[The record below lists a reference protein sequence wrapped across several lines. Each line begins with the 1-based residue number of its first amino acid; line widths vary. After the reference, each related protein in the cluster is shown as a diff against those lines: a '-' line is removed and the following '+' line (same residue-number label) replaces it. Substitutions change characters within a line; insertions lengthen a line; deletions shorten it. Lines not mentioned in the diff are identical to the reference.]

1 MTTPR
6 VVANRSSTRARAART
21 KKGDGAT
28 ATRARAD
35 ARDERSMT
43 SESESSSNVSEAVTA
58 SARSIAAL
66 RALEHARGCGTR
78 IFEDSYARAL
88 AGEAAYAR
96 VVAKA
101 KARRAS
107 SRGAEGDDEEEEDDA
122 RVWCVDDGRVAIRTR
137 FFDDACERWT
147 RETEATTSARTR
159 RQIVLL
165 GAGFDSRC
173 WRLGGNANAVGTLTA
188 YEADDARVLDEKE
201 KAMKDATL
209 TLVASRR
216 VVRCDLERGD
226 WFAALVR
233 AGYDAT
239 LPTLFVLE
247 GLMYYL
253 SPRRARRL
261 TRECAARSGPSSAMV
276 VSVVNPAALRRA
288 TREPLGAKIARF
300 FGRGKP
306 KTARQSWKSSCDA
319 PPETYFDAWDVDTV
333 GQLGDDVLHYGRWTG
348 KTPTEYPRDAR
359 AYRREKT
366 PRTFYVFARKRDD
379 TTSSRRAPAASHS

>member
-1 MTTPR
+1 MTP
-6 VVANRSSTRARAART
+6 
-21 KKGDGAT
+21 
-28 ATRARAD
+28 
-35 ARDERSMT
+35 
-43 SESESSSNVSEAVTA
+43 ESESSSKVSEAVTA

-66 RALEHARGCGTR
+66 RALEHARGRGTR

-88 AGEAAYAR
+88 AGEVAYAR

-107 SRGAEGDDEEEEDDA
+107 SRGEEGGDEDDEDDA
-122 RVWCVDDGRVAIRTR
+122 RGWCVDDGRVAIRTR

-159 RQIVLL
+159 RQIVFL

-173 WRLGGNANAVGTLTA
+173 WRLGGNGTLTA
-188 YEADDARVLDEKE
+188 YEADDARVFDEKE

-276 VSVVNPAALRRA
+276 VSVVNPAALQRA
-288 TREPLGAKIARF
+288 TREPLRAKIARF

-333 GQLGDDVLHYGRWTG
+333 GQLGDDILHYGRWTG

-366 PRTFYVFARKRDD
+366 PRTFYVFARKRDEA
-379 TTSSRRAPAASHS
+379 TSSRRAPAASHS